1 MVLMRQDH
9 GLEDIRPWF
18 FIQKTVVRL
27 REDHGP
33 ITKIRI
39 RFESFALE
47 GASYPLLTPFLLH
60 ARPMGFWHKI
70 IKGERPRLA
79 SEASCLPK
87 LQVEINL
94 ESRTA
99 QQRERD
105 LPPPISYRTA

>member
-9 GLEDIRPWF
+9 GLEDIRPWS

-70 IKGERPRLA
+70 LRAKDLA
-79 SEASCLPK
+79 WQARRHACQS
-87 LQVEINL
+87 I
-94 ESRTA
+94 RW
-99 QQRERD
+99 R
-105 LPPPISYRTA
+105 

>member
-1 MVLMRQDH
+1 M
-9 GLEDIRPWF
+9 
-18 FIQKTVVRL
+18 VRL

-60 ARPMGFWHKI
+60 ARPMGFWHKTLRA
-70 IKGERPRLA
+70 KDHAWQARRHA
-79 SEASCLPK
+79 LPK
-87 LQVEINL
+87 HQVEINL

-105 LPPPISYRTA
+105 LPAPSPTELPENE